1 MQQRI
6 EYIDIAKG
14 IGILLVYIGHCS
26 KGTPNISSLIE
37 WIYAF
42 HMPLFFFISGLLFP
56 NKKISAITFYR
67 NKFASLVIPYILFT
81 IIHYSLL
88 KVFHM
93 PAGAIGILLRG
104 WGTNAL
110 WFIPVLLLANTAH
123 YHIINGDWWQKI
135 LVLLTLISCMIW
147 KAHTNSWAPYCI
159 SELPWF
165 YFCFLSG
172 FFMKE
177 TVRQTTTISHPWI
190 YGLVGFVIMTI
201 IVFAVA
207 YPYNNNYRHQDDD
220 FICWLLKYVAGM
232 LGTVSTLLIAASIAR
247 TNQLKKALS
256 WFGQNSLVI
265 LCTHQLFYNILQTI
279 NYQPFIRGGY
289 NHLIIWTLVIS
300 VIWSYNRYVEP
311 FIKRIH
317 T

>member
-26 KGTPNISSLIE
+26 KGTPDISSLIE

-67 NKFASLVIPYILFT
+67 NKFASLVIPYILFS
-81 IIHYSLL
+81 IIHYSLF

-93 PAGAIGILLRG
+93 PAGAVGILLRG

-110 WFIPVLLLANTAH
+110 WFIPILLLANIAH

-135 LVLLTLISCMIW
+135 LVLLTLISCLIW
-147 KAHTNSWAPYCI
+147 KAHTNNWAPYCI

-201 IVFAVA
+201 IVFEVA

-220 FICWLLKYVAGM
+220 FICWLLKYVIG
-232 LGTVSTLLIAASIAR
+232 LFGTISTLLIAMSIAK
-247 TNQLKKALS
+247 TGQFKKILS
-256 WFGQNSLVI
+256 WFGRNSLVI

-289 NHLIIWTLVIS
+289 NHLIIWGGVILVI
-300 VIWSYNRYVEP
+300 WLYNGYVEP
-311 FIKRIH
+311 FIKKIH